1 MDLLEEVNYTL
12 ETWWWN
18 TDVESSEKR
27 EACGKHGKG
36 QRVKLRRNTVLLSL
50 GPSQLSTG

>member
-36 QRVKLRRNTVLLSL
+36 ERVKLRRNTVLLSL
-50 GPSQLSTG
+50 GSSQLSTG